1 MRPRVPSS
9 RAFLATGASALLLL
23 GLAGPAGASQP
34 ELFSI
39 EVDLDT
45 GDEAFIGHSS
55 LVCASGQAITEFHHG
70 SGTPTSRANT
80 FHLAKEIVCPDGS
93 FWIRLDASGNFVARN
108 GTVGGWTVIK
118 GSGSGA
124 YEGLAGA
131 GQIVGDFLGD
141 EDEPLDIIDHYYG
154 WLRQ

>member
-9 RAFLATGASALLLL
+9 RVILATGASALLLVA
-23 GLAGPAGASQP
+23 LAGPVGAGQQ

-39 EVDLDT
+39 EVDLDA
-45 GDEAFIGHSS
+45 GDEAFVGFSP
-55 LVCASGQAITEFHHG
+55 LVCASGEAITDFGHG
-70 SGTPTSRANT
+70 SGTETSRANT

-93 FWIRLDASGNFVARN
+93 FWIRLDASANFVARN

-124 YEGLAGA
+124 YEGLTGA
-131 GQIVGDFLGD
+131 GQIVGEFLGD
-141 EDEPLDIIDHYYG
+141 EDEPIDIIDHYYG